1 MASWFYASEG
11 KQQGPFPEGQFRD
24 LIAQGVVRPDTLV
37 WTEGMAGWQKAAE
50 IPGLVG
56 GGAPPMIPAGG
67 PPTMGG
73 RGNGGAAG
81 GSLSVDFGI
90 LEFTWRS
97 IVMLIGMCFVIPAPW
112 VFVWYT
118 KWIVPC
124 VKVPGRPNLS
134 FTGNAMALVP
144 WFFGFIVLAIAIG
157 FIGSQLLSNL
167 LFLVQIVL
175 YWLLIKWIVAN
186 LASNGQP
193 LGLSFTGSVWAYV
206 GWNLLFA
213 ISIITII
220 GWAWV
225 AAAQMRWF
233 CRSIEGT
240 RREIVFK
247 GSGLEILWRGIVAAI
262 LFSLIIPIPWVYR
275 WIMNWFA
282 SQTELAPRG
291 SPLGVT
297 PSARARSLPARR
309 RRPACRRA

>member
-24 LIAQGVVRPDTLV
+24 LVAQGVVRPDTLV

-50 IPGLVG
+50 IPGLIG
-56 GGAPPMIPAGG
+56 GGAPPAVPAGG
-67 PPTMGG
+67 PPMMGG
-73 RGNGGAAG
+73 SSYGGAGGYAAAGGG

-90 LEFTWRS
+90 LEFTWRTLAL
-97 IVMLIGMCFVIPAPW
+97 VIGSCFIIPVPW
-112 VFVWYT
+112 LFVWYT
-118 KWIVPC
+118 KWIVSC
-124 VKVPGRPNLS
+124 VRVPGRPNLS
-134 FTGNAMALVP
+134 FTGSAMTLVP
-144 WFFGFIVLAIAIG
+144 WYFGFIVLAIALG
-157 FIGSQLLSNL
+157 FVGSEILSNL
-167 LFLVQIVL
+167 LFIVQVVL
-175 YWLLIKWIVAN
+175 YWLLIKWMVAN

-193 LGLSFTGSVWAYV
+193 LGLSFTGSVWAYI

-247 GSGLEILWRGIVAAI
+247 GSGLDILWRGIVAAI
-262 LFSLIIPIPWVYR
+262 LCALIIPIPWVYR

-282 SQTELAPRG
+282 SQTELVPRG
-291 SPLGVT
+291 SLG
-297 PSARARSLPARR
+297 A
-309 RRPACRRA
+309 

>member
-24 LIAQGVVRPDTLV
+24 LVAQGVVRPDTLV

-56 GGAPPMIPAGG
+56 GGGAPPMIPAGG
-67 PPTMGG
+67 PPMMGS
-73 RGNGGAAG
+73 RGYAGDAGG
-81 GSLSVDFGI
+81 GSLAVDFGI
-90 LEFTWRS
+90 LEFTWRTL
-97 IVMLIGMCFVIPAPW
+97 VFVIGSCFIIPVPW
-112 VFVWYT
+112 LFVWYLN
-118 KWIVPC
+118 WIVPC

-134 FTGNAMALVP
+134 FTGTAMTLVP

-157 FIGSQLLSNL
+157 FVGSQLLSNL
-167 LFLVQIVL
+167 LFIVQIVL
-175 YWLLIKWIVAN
+175 YWLLVKWMIAN
-186 LASNGQP
+186 LAYNGQP
-193 LGLSFTGSVWAYV
+193 LGLSFTGSVWAYI

-247 GSGLEILWRGIVAAI
+247 GSGLDILWRGIVAAI
-262 LFSLIIPIPWVYR
+262 LSSLIIPIPWVYR

-291 SPLGVT
+291 SLG
-297 PSARARSLPARR
+297 A
-309 RRPACRRA
+309 

>member
-11 KQQGPFPEGQFRD
+11 KQQGPFPDGQFRD
-24 LIAQGVVRPDTLV
+24 LIAQGIVRPDTLV

-73 RGNGGAAG
+73 RGNGGAGG

-291 SPLGVT
+291 SL
-297 PSARARSLPARR
+297 
-309 RRPACRRA
+309 

>member
-24 LIAQGVVRPDTLV
+24 LVAQGVVRPDTLV

-50 IPGLVG
+50 IPGLIG
-56 GGAPPMIPAGG
+56 GGAPPAVPAGG
-67 PPTMGG
+67 PPMMGG
-73 RGNGGAAG
+73 SGYGGAGGYAAAASG

-90 LEFTWRS
+90 LEFTWRTLAL
-97 IVMLIGMCFVIPAPW
+97 VIGSCFIIPVPW
-112 VFVWYT
+112 LFVWYT
-118 KWIVPC
+118 KWIVSC
-124 VKVPGRPNLS
+124 VRVPGRPNLS
-134 FTGNAMALVP
+134 FTGSAMTLVP
-144 WFFGFIVLAIAIG
+144 WYFGFIVLAIALG
-157 FIGSQLLSNL
+157 YVGSEILSNL
-167 LFLVQIVL
+167 LFIVQVVL
-175 YWLLIKWIVAN
+175 YWLLIKWMVAN

-193 LGLSFTGSVWAYV
+193 LGLSFTGSVWAYI

-247 GSGLEILWRGIVAAI
+247 GSGLDILWRGIVAAI
-262 LFSLIIPIPWVYR
+262 LCALIIPIPWVYR

-282 SQTELAPRG
+282 SQTELVPRG
-291 SPLGVT
+291 SQ
-297 PSARARSLPARR
+297 AAM
-309 RRPACRRA
+309 

>member
-175 YWLLIKWIVAN
+175 YWLLIKMDRREPRLQWAAARHQ
-186 LASNGQP
+186 LHR
-193 LGLSFTGSVWAYV
+193 LGLG
-206 GWNLLFA
+206 L
-213 ISIITII
+213 
-220 GWAWV
+220 
-225 AAAQMRWF
+225 
-233 CRSIEGT
+233 CRLESAVRDLDHYH
-240 RREIVFK
+240 RRL
-247 GSGLEILWRGIVAAI
+247 GLGC
-262 LFSLIIPIPWVYR
+262 
-275 WIMNWFA
+275 
-282 SQTELAPRG
+282 RG
-291 SPLGVT
+291 SDALV
-297 PSARARSLPARR
+297 LPQH
-309 RRPACRRA
+309 

>member
-213 ISIITII
+213 ISIITIV

-291 SPLGVT
+291 SL
-297 PSARARSLPARR
+297 
-309 RRPACRRA
+309 

>member
-24 LIAQGVVRPDTLV
+24 LISQGVVRPDTLV
-37 WTEGMAGWQKAAE
+37 WTEGMTGWQKAAE

-56 GGAPPMIPAGG
+56 GGPPMVPAGG
-67 PPTMGG
+67 PPMMASGG
-73 RGNGGAAG
+73 YAG
-81 GSLSVDFGI
+81 GGGEGSLAVDFGI
-90 LEFTWRS
+90 LEFTWRTL
-97 IVMLIGMCFVIPAPW
+97 VLAIGSCFVIPVPW
-112 VFVWYT
+112 LFVWYT
-118 KWIVPC
+118 NWIVPC
-124 VKVPGRPNLS
+124 IKVPGRPNLS
-134 FTGNAMALVP
+134 FTGSAMTLVP

-157 FIGSQLLSNL
+157 VIGSTLLSNL
-167 LFLVQIVL
+167 LFIAQIVL
-175 YWLLIKWIVAN
+175 YWLLIKWMIAN

-193 LGLSFTGSVWAYV
+193 LGLSFTGTVWAYV

-247 GSGLEILWRGIVAAI
+247 GSGLDILWRGIVAAI
-262 LFSLIIPIPWVYR
+262 LSSLIIPIPWVYR

-282 SQTELAPRG
+282 SQTVLAPRG
-291 SPLGVT
+291 SQG
-297 PSARARSLPARR
+297 A
-309 RRPACRRA
+309 

>member
-24 LIAQGVVRPDTLV
+24 LVAQGVVRPDTLV

-56 GGAPPMIPAGG
+56 GGGAPPMVPAGG
-67 PPTMGG
+67 PPMMGG
-73 RGNGGAAG
+73 GGYGGAVSG
-81 GSLSVDFGI
+81 GALSVDFGI
-90 LEFTWRS
+90 LDFTWRT
-97 IVMLIGMCFVIPAPW
+97 IVLLIGMILVIPAPW
-112 VFVWYT
+112 AFVWYT
-118 KWIVPC
+118 NWIVPC

-134 FTGNAMALVP
+134 FTGSAMTLVP
-144 WFFGFIVLAIAIG
+144 WYFGFIVLAIVIA

-167 LFLVQIVL
+167 LFIAQIVL
-175 YWLLIKWIVAN
+175 YWLLIKWLVAN

-193 LGLSFTGSVWAYV
+193 LGLSFTGSVWAYI

-233 CRSIEGT
+233 CRNIEGT
-240 RREIVFK
+240 RREIVFH
-247 GSGLEILWRGIVAAI
+247 GSGLGILWRGIVAAI
-262 LFSLIIPIPWVYR
+262 LCSLIIPIPWVYR

-291 SPLGVT
+291 AQ
-297 PSARARSLPARR
+297 ARM
-309 RRPACRRA
+309 

>member
-11 KQQGPFPEGQFRD
+11 KQQGPYPEGQFRD
-24 LIAQGVVRPDTLV
+24 LVAQGVVRPDTLV
-37 WTEGMAGWQKAAE
+37 WSEGMAGWQKAAE
-50 IPGLVG
+50 IPGLIGG
-56 GGAPPMIPAGG
+56 GGAPPMMPAGG
-67 PPTMGG
+67 PPMMGSG
-73 RGNGGAAG
+73 GYAGAGYAGGGGGSGGALA
-81 GSLSVDFGI
+81 VDFGI

-97 IVMLIGMCFVIPAPW
+97 IVMLIGMCLIIPVPW

-118 KWIVPC
+118 KWIVSS
-124 VKVPGRPNLS
+124 VRVPGRPNLS
-134 FTGNAMALVP
+134 FTGNAMTLVP

-157 FIGSQLLSNL
+157 VIGSALLSNL
-167 LFLVQIVL
+167 LFIAQIVL
-175 YWLLIKWIVAN
+175 YWLLIKWMVAN

-193 LGLSFTGSVWAYV
+193 LGLSFSGSAWAYI

-247 GSGLEILWRGIVAAI
+247 GSGLGILWRGIVAAI
-262 LFSLIIPIPWVYR
+262 LSSLIIPIPWVYR

-282 SQTELAPRG
+282 SETVLAPRG
-291 SPLGVT
+291 SLG
-297 PSARARSLPARR
+297 A
-309 RRPACRRA
+309 

>member
-1 MASWFYASEG
+1 MANWFYASEG

-50 IPGLVG
+50 IPGLIGG
-56 GGAPPMIPAGG
+56 GGAPPMVPAGG
-67 PPTMGG
+67 PPMMGS
-73 RGNGGAAG
+73 GGYAGGGGG
-81 GSLSVDFGI
+81 GSLAVDFGI
-90 LEFTWRS
+90 LEFTWRTL
-97 IVMLIGMCFVIPAPW
+97 VLVIGSCFIIPIPW

-118 KWIVPC
+118 KWIVSR

-134 FTGNAMALVP
+134 FTGTAMALVP

-157 FIGSQLLSNL
+157 FIGSRLLSNL
-167 LFLVQIVL
+167 LFVVQLVL
-175 YWLLIKWIVAN
+175 YWLLVKWMAAN
-186 LASNGQP
+186 IASNGQP
-193 LGLSFTGSVWAYV
+193 LGLSFTGSVWAYI

-213 ISIITII
+213 ISIVTII

-247 GSGLEILWRGIVAAI
+247 GSGLDILWRGIVAAI
-262 LFSLIIPIPWVYR
+262 LCSLIIPIPWVYR

-282 SQTELAPRG
+282 SQTELAPR
-291 SPLGVT
+291 SM
-297 PSARARSLPARR
+297 
-309 RRPACRRA
+309 

>member
-24 LIAQGVVRPDTLV
+24 LVAQGVVRPDTLV

-56 GGAPPMIPAGG
+56 GGGAPPMMPAGG
-67 PPTMGG
+67 PPMMGA
-73 RGNGGAAG
+73 GGYAGGGSG
-81 GSLSVDFGI
+81 GSLAVDFGI
-90 LEFTWRS
+90 LEFTWRTL
-97 IVMLIGMCFVIPAPW
+97 VLVIGSCFIIPVPW
-112 VFVWYT
+112 LFVWYT
-118 KWIVPC
+118 NWIVPC
-124 VKVPGRPNLS
+124 FKVPGRPNLS
-134 FTGNAMALVP
+134 FTGSAMTLVP
-144 WFFGFIVLAIAIG
+144 WFFGFIGLAIALG
-157 FIGSQLLSNL
+157 FVGSEILSNL
-167 LFLVQIVL
+167 LFVVQIVL
-175 YWLLIKWIVAN
+175 YWLLIKWMIAN

-193 LGLSFTGSVWAYV
+193 LGLSFTGSVWAYI

-240 RREIVFK
+240 RREIVFT
-247 GSGLEILWRGIVAAI
+247 GSGLDILWRGIVAAI
-262 LFSLIIPIPWVYR
+262 LCSLIIPIPWVYR

-282 SQTELAPRG
+282 SQTVLAPRG
-291 SPLGVT
+291 SV
-297 PSARARSLPARR
+297 AA
-309 RRPACRRA
+309 

>member
-11 KQQGPFPEGQFRD
+11 KQQGPFAEGQFRD

-50 IPGLVG
+50 IPGLIGG
-56 GGAPPMIPAGG
+56 GGAPPMMPAGG
-67 PPTMGG
+67 PPMMGAG
-73 RGNGGAAG
+73 GYASAGGYGGAGG
-81 GSLSVDFGI
+81 GSLAVDFGI

-97 IVMLIGMCFVIPAPW
+97 IVLLIGMIFVLPAPW

-118 KWIVPC
+118 QWIVSC
-124 VKVPGRPNLS
+124 VRVPGRPNLS
-134 FTGNAMALVP
+134 FTGNAMTLVP
-144 WFFGFIVLAIAIG
+144 WYFGFIVLAIAIS

-167 LFLVQIVL
+167 LFIVQIVL
-175 YWLLIKWIVAN
+175 YWLLIKWMVAN

-193 LGLSFTGSVWAYV
+193 LGLSFTGSIWAYI
-206 GWNLLFA
+206 GWSLLFA

-233 CRSIEGT
+233 CRSVEGT

-262 LFSLIIPIPWVYR
+262 LCSFIIPIPWVYR

-291 SPLGVT
+291 SL
-297 PSARARSLPARR
+297 
-309 RRPACRRA
+309 

>member
-11 KQQGPFPEGQFRD
+11 KQQGPYPDGQFRD
-24 LIAQGVVRPDTLV
+24 LVAQGIVRPDTLV
-37 WTEGMAGWQKAAE
+37 WSEGMAGWQKAAE
-50 IPGLVG
+50 IPGLIG
-56 GGAPPMIPAGG
+56 GGPPMVPAGG
-67 PPTMGG
+67 PPTMGA
-73 RGNGGAAG
+73 GGYGGG
-81 GSLSVDFGI
+81 GSLSINFGI

-97 IVMLIGMCFVIPAPW
+97 IVMMIGIAFIIPAPW

-118 KWIVPC
+118 KWIVSC

-144 WFFGFIVLAIAIG
+144 WFFGFIVLMIVVG
-157 FIGSQLLSNL
+157 FTGSQLLGNL
-167 LFLVQIVL
+167 LLIAQIVL
-175 YWLLIKWIVAN
+175 YWLLIKWMVAN

-193 LGLSFTGSVWAYV
+193 LGLSFTGSVWAYI

-225 AAAQMRWF
+225 AAAQLRWF
-233 CRSIEGT
+233 YRNIEGT
-240 RREIVFK
+240 RREIVFQ
-247 GSGLEILWRGIVAAI
+247 GSGLGILWRGIVAAI

-291 SPLGVT
+291 SL
-297 PSARARSLPARR
+297 
-309 RRPACRRA
+309 

>member
-24 LIAQGVVRPDTLV
+24 LVAQGVVRPDTLV

-50 IPGLVG
+50 IPGLIG
-56 GGAPPMIPAGG
+56 GGAPPVVPAGG
-67 PPTMGG
+67 PPMTGG
-73 RGNGGAAG
+73 SGSGGYAAAASG
-81 GSLSVDFGI
+81 GSLSIDFDI
-90 LEFTWRS
+90 LEFTWRTLAL
-97 IVMLIGMCFVIPAPW
+97 VIGSCFIIPVPW
-112 VFVWYT
+112 LFVWYT
-118 KWIVPC
+118 KWIVSC

-134 FTGNAMALVP
+134 FTGDAMTLVP
-144 WFFGFIVLAIAIG
+144 WYFGFIILAIALG
-157 FIGSQLLSNL
+157 YIGSEILNNL
-167 LFLVQIVL
+167 LFIVQVVL
-175 YWLLIKWIVAN
+175 YWLLIKWMIAN

-193 LGLSFTGSVWAYV
+193 LGLSFTGSVWAYI

-247 GSGLEILWRGIVAAI
+247 GSGLDILWRGIVAAI
-262 LFSLIIPIPWVYR
+262 LCALIIPIPWVYR

-282 SQTELAPRG
+282 SQTELVPRG
-291 SPLGVT
+291 SV
-297 PSARARSLPARR
+297 AA
-309 RRPACRRA
+309 